1 MFMASMTLTEMRYIS
16 ALDKTRHFGK
26 AADICHVS
34 QPTLSVAIKKV
45 EQQIGAPLF
54 ERGASEIRTTP
65 LGESIVAQIR
75 RVLDEALRLEEIAT
89 QSRDPLKGPLRVGV
103 IYTIAPYLLPSLI
116 PVLHQLAPDMPLFL
130 REDFTGNLIPM
141 LKDGELDVLVL
152 ALPIDMP
159 GVVTQKVYEEP
170 FRVVVPASHQWATRE
185 AISPTALDGEQL
197 LLLGSGNC
205 FRDQVLEA
213 CPRLQRA
220 EGLAGSMEGSSLET
234 IRHMVASGAGVAVM
248 PSSAA
253 DPLMGREPMV
263 KVLPFAQDT
272 GDDGG
277 QLAATSPFRSVGLAW
292 RATFP
297 RPKAIDAVRQAILS
311 CQLPGVKKVTR
322 P

>member
-1 MFMASMTLTEMRYIS
+1 MATMTLTEMRYIS

-26 AADICHVS
+26 AADYCHVS

-65 LGESIVAQIR
+65 LGELIVAQIK
-75 RVLDEALRLEEIAT
+75 RVLDETLRLEEIAT

-116 PVLHQLAPDMPLFL
+116 PVLHRLAPDMPLFL

-152 ALPIDMP
+152 ALPVDMP
-159 GVVTQKVYEEP
+159 GIVTQKVYEEP
-170 FRVVVPASHQWATRE
+170 FRVVVPSTHGWATRTQVNPE
-185 AISPTALDGEQL
+185 ELDGEQL

-234 IRHMVASGAGVAVM
+234 IRHMVASGAGIAVM

-253 DPLMGREPMV
+253 DPLVGKEPMV
-263 KVLPFAQDT
+263 KVLPFSADST
-272 GDDGG
+272 KTADKKH
-277 QLAATSPFRSVGLAW
+277 AATAARTVGLAW

-311 CQLPGVKKVTR
+311 CELPGARTTK
-322 P
+322 

>member
-1 MFMASMTLTEMRYIS
+1 MATMTLTEMRYIS

-26 AADICHVS
+26 AAELCHVS

-54 ERGASEIRTTP
+54 ERGATEIRPTP
-65 LGESIVAQIR
+65 LGERVVTQIK
-75 RVLDEALRLEEIAT
+75 RVLDETLRLEEIAE

-103 IYTIAPYLLPSLI
+103 IYTIAPYLLPALI
-116 PVLHQLAPDMPLFL
+116 PVLHGLAPEMPLYL
-130 REDFTGNLIPM
+130 REDFTANLLPA
-141 LKDGELDVLVL
+141 LKEGDLDVLVL
-152 ALPIDMP
+152 ALPVEMSGI
-159 GVVTQKVYEEP
+159 VSQKVYQEP
-170 FRVVVPASHQWATRE
+170 FRVVVPASHPWAARKSIKSDE
-185 AISPTALDGEQL
+185 LDGQNL

-220 EGLAGSMEGSSLET
+220 ERLSGSLEGSSLET
-234 IRHMVASGAGVAVM
+234 IRHMVASGAGIAVM

-253 DPLMGREPMV
+253 DPLVGREPMV
-263 KVLPFAQDT
+263 KVLPFDT
-272 GDDGG
+272 QGAE
-277 QLAATSPFRSVGLAW
+277 AAAKHENGIGRTVGLAW

-311 CQLPGVKKVTR
+311 CQLPGVATTK
-322 P
+322 

>member
-1 MFMASMTLTEMRYIS
+1 MASMTLTEMRYIT

-26 AADICHVS
+26 AAELCHVS
-34 QPTLSVAIKKV
+34 QPTLSVAIKKA

-65 LGESIVAQIR
+65 LGEQVVAQIK

-103 IYTIAPYLLPSLI
+103 IYTIAPYLLPALI
-116 PVLHQLAPDMPLFL
+116 PVLHKLAPDMPLFL
-130 REDFTGNLIPM
+130 REDFTANLIPM
-141 LKDGELDVLVL
+141 LKEGELDVIVL
-152 ALPIDMP
+152 ALPVEAP
-159 GVVTQKVYEEP
+159 GVVSQRVYEEP
-170 FRVVVPASHQWATRE
+170 FRVVVPAGHEWAGRQS
-185 AISPTALDGEQL
+185 ISNNELDGQNL

-220 EGLAGSMEGSSLET
+220 EGLAGSLEGSSLET
-234 IRHMVASGAGVAVM
+234 IRHMVASGAGIAVM

-253 DPLMGREPMV
+253 DPLMTKEPMV
-263 KVLPFAQDT
+263 KVLPFAQTAKKQGADLALDT
-272 GDDGG
+272 AGR
-277 QLAATSPFRSVGLAW
+277 TVGLAW
-292 RATFP
+292 RTTFP

-311 CQLPGVKKVTR
+311 CQLPGVSKAH
-322 P
+322 

>member
-1 MFMASMTLTEMRYIS
+1 MATMTLTEMRYIS

-26 AADICHVS
+26 AADYCHVS

-65 LGESIVAQIR
+65 LGELIVAQIK
-75 RVLDEALRLEEIAT
+75 RVLDETLRLEEIAT

-116 PVLHQLAPDMPLFL
+116 PVLHRLAPDMPLFL

-152 ALPIDMP
+152 ALPVDMP
-159 GVVTQKVYEEP
+159 GIVTQKVYEEP
-170 FRVVVPASHQWATRE
+170 FRVVVPSTHGWATRTQVNPE
-185 AISPTALDGEQL
+185 ELDGEQL

-234 IRHMVASGAGVAVM
+234 IRHMVASGAGIAVM

-253 DPLMGREPMV
+253 DPLVGKEPMV
-263 KVLPFAQDT
+263 KVLPFCADRT
-272 GDDGG
+272 KTADKKHATT
-277 QLAATSPFRSVGLAW
+277 AARTVGLAW

-311 CQLPGVKKVTR
+311 CELPGARTTK
-322 P
+322 

>member
-1 MFMASMTLTEMRYIS
+1 MASMTLTEMRYIS
-16 ALDKTRHFGK
+16 ALDKTRHFGR

-65 LGESIVAQIR
+65 LGEQIVAQIK
-75 RVLDEALRLEEIAT
+75 RVLDESLRLEEIAT

-103 IYTIAPYLLPSLI
+103 IYTIAPYLLPALI
-116 PVLHQLAPDMPLFL
+116 PVLHSLAPEMPLFL
-130 REDFTGNLIPM
+130 REDFTANLVPM
-141 LKDGELDVLVL
+141 LKEGELDVIVL
-152 ALPIDMP
+152 ALPVDSP
-159 GVVTQKVYEEP
+159 GIVTQRVYEEP
-170 FRVVVPASHQWATRE
+170 FRLVVPATHPWANRDDVQSDE
-185 AISPTALDGEQL
+185 LDGQNL

-220 EGLAGSMEGSSLET
+220 EGLSGSLEGSSLET
-234 IRHMVASGAGVAVM
+234 IRHMVASGAGIAVM

-253 DPLMGREPMV
+253 DPLVGREPMV
-263 KVLPFAQDT
+263 KVLPFAENKKT
-272 GDDGG
+272 GVVSEAKDAGR
-277 QLAATSPFRSVGLAW
+277 TVGLAW

-297 RPKAIDAVRQAILS
+297 RPKAIDVVRQAILS
-311 CQLPGVKKVTR
+311 CQLAGVSK

>member
-1 MFMASMTLTEMRYIS
+1 MASMTLTEMRYIN

-26 AADICHVS
+26 AADVCHVS

-54 ERGASEIRTTP
+54 ERGASEIRPTP
-65 LGESIVAQIR
+65 LGELIVAQIK
-75 RVLDEALRLEEIAT
+75 RVLDETLRLEEIAT

-116 PVLHQLAPDMPLFL
+116 PVLHKLAPDMPLFL
-130 REDFTGNLIPM
+130 REDFTANLIPM

-152 ALPIDMP
+152 ALPVDVP
-159 GVVTQKVYEEP
+159 GIVSQKVYEEP
-170 FRVVVPASHQWATRE
+170 FRVVVPASHAWAGRE
-185 AISPTALDGEQL
+185 KINPAELDGEQL

-220 EGLAGSMEGSSLET
+220 EGLAGSLEGSSLET

-253 DPLMGREPMV
+253 DPLVGREPMV
-263 KVLPFAQDT
+263 RVLPFANT
-272 GDDGG
+272 VKSNSETTAGSTE
-277 QLAATSPFRSVGLAW
+277 ARVVGLAW
-292 RATFP
+292 RTTFP
-297 RPKAIDAVRQAILS
+297 RPKAIDAVRHAILS
-311 CQLPGVKKVTR
+311 CQLPGVKTTSNS
-322 P
+322 

>member
-1 MFMASMTLTEMRYIS
+1 MATMTLTEMRYIS

-26 AADICHVS
+26 AADYCHVS

-65 LGESIVAQIR
+65 LGELIVAQIK
-75 RVLDEALRLEEIAT
+75 RVLDETLRLEEIAT

-116 PVLHQLAPDMPLFL
+116 PVLHRLAPDMPLFL

-152 ALPIDMP
+152 ALPVDMP
-159 GVVTQKVYEEP
+159 GIVTQKVYEEP
-170 FRVVVPASHQWATRE
+170 FRVVVPSTHGWAARTQVNPE
-185 AISPTALDGEQL
+185 ELDGEQL

-220 EGLAGSMEGSSLET
+220 EGLSGSMEGSSLET
-234 IRHMVASGAGVAVM
+234 IRHMVASGAGIAVM
-248 PSSAA
+248 PSAAA
-253 DPLMGREPMV
+253 DPLVGKEPMV
-263 KVLPFAQDT
+263 KVLPFGA
-272 GDDGG
+272 GG
-277 QLAATSPFRSVGLAW
+277 SKAVTTKHATAAARMVGLAW
-292 RATFP
+292 RTTFP

-311 CQLPGVKKVTR
+311 CELAGVRMTK
-322 P
+322 

>member
-1 MFMASMTLTEMRYIS
+1 MASMTLTEMRYIT

-26 AADICHVS
+26 AAELCHVS
-34 QPTLSVAIKKV
+34 QPTLSVAIKKA

-65 LGESIVAQIR
+65 LGEQVVAQIK

-103 IYTIAPYLLPSLI
+103 IYTIAPYLLPALI
-116 PVLHQLAPDMPLFL
+116 PVLHKLAPDMPLFL
-130 REDFTGNLIPM
+130 REDFTANLIPM
-141 LKDGELDVLVL
+141 LKEGELDVIVL
-152 ALPIDMP
+152 ALPVEAP
-159 GVVTQKVYEEP
+159 GVVSQRVYEEP
-170 FRVVVPASHQWATRE
+170 FRVVVPAGHEWAGRQS
-185 AISPTALDGEQL
+185 ISNNELDGQNL

-220 EGLAGSMEGSSLET
+220 EGLAGSLEGSSLET
-234 IRHMVASGAGVAVM
+234 IRHMVASGAGIAVM

-253 DPLMGREPMV
+253 DPLMTKEPMV
-263 KVLPFAQDT
+263 KVLPFAQAAKKQGADLALDT
-272 GDDGG
+272 AGR
-277 QLAATSPFRSVGLAW
+277 TVGLAW
-292 RATFP
+292 RTTFP

-311 CQLPGVKKVTR
+311 CQLPGVSKAH
-322 P
+322 

>member
-1 MFMASMTLTEMRYIS
+1 MATMTLTEMRYIS

-26 AADICHVS
+26 AAELCHVS

-54 ERGASEIRTTP
+54 ERGATEIRTTP
-65 LGESIVAQIR
+65 LGEQVVAQIK
-75 RVLDEALRLEEIAT
+75 RVLDETLRLEEIAT

-116 PVLHQLAPDMPLFL
+116 PLLHQLAPEMPLYL
-130 REDFTGNLIPM
+130 REDFTHNLLPA
-141 LKDGELDVLVL
+141 LKDGDLDVLVL
-152 ALPIDMP
+152 ALPVDIP

-170 FRVVVPASHQWATRE
+170 FRVVVPAAHAWAARSSIRNDE
-185 AISPTALDGEQL
+185 LDGEHL

-220 EGLAGSMEGSSLET
+220 EGLSGSLEGSSLET
-234 IRHMVASGAGVAVM
+234 IRHMVASGAGIAVM

-253 DPLMGREPMV
+253 DPLVGREPMV
-263 KVLPFAQDT
+263 KVLPFDQKPS
-272 GDDGG
+272 GN
-277 QLAATSPFRSVGLAW
+277 TSKSKSSADVGRTVGLAW

-311 CQLPGVKKVTR
+311 CQLPGVATSK
-322 P
+322 